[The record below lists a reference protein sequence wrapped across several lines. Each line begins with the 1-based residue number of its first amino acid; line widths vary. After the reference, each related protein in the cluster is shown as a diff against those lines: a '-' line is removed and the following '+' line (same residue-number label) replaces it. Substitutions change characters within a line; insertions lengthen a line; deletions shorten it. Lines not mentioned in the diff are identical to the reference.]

1 MAPKGLAM
9 FVTRLSTVGAGGI
22 LQRKKWTISGII
34 MLVGLM
40 FSGMHPYY
48 VGITEI
54 DIESKTKVVSLSCKL
69 FTDDVQ
75 DAIFRQ
81 TGTKINLSAQRPQ
94 DKQALNNY
102 ILSKI
107 KIIQGATPLTFK
119 FIGYQLE
126 EEGVWCF
133 YESQLKGKLKQLEI
147 CNTALYESLA
157 TQTHFLHVSFE
168 GQTQHWKLSN
178 PESCHTFGFQ

>member
-1 MAPKGLAM
+1 MLVA
-9 FVTRLSTVGAGGI
+9 RLRTVGVGGI
-22 LQRKKWTISGII
+22 FQRKKWGRLGIV
-34 MLVGLM
+34 MLLGCV

-54 DIESKTKVVSLSCKL
+54 DIHSKTKVVSLSCKL

-75 DAIFRQ
+75 EAIFRQ
-81 TGTKINLSAQRPQ
+81 TGTKINLSTQRAQ

-102 ILSKI
+102 ILSKL
-107 KIIQGATPLTFK
+107 KIHQGATPLTLK
-119 FIGYQLE
+119 FVGYELE

-133 YESQLKGKLKQLEI
+133 YESQLKGKLKQLEV
-147 CNTALYESLA
+147 CNTALYESLG
-157 TQTHFLHVSFE
+157 TQTHFLHVSLD

-178 PESCHTFGFQ
+178 PESCHVFGFQ